1 MADFPQEDIVQDL
14 RGLDLVNHSAYLQ
27 KYLRISWNIRND
39 VFTLWVSGLDTPET
53 KRGVLSAVRSLYDPL
68 GLAAPV
74 TIQGKLLLRKI
85 TDSSHEWDFLK
96 TSLLDGGPGKL

>member
-39 VFTLWVSGLDTPET
+39 VFTLS
-53 KRGVLSAVRSLYDPL
+53 
-68 GLAAPV
+68 
-74 TIQGKLLLRKI
+74 
-85 TDSSHEWDFLK
+85 EWARH
-96 TSLLDGGPGKL
+96 SRN